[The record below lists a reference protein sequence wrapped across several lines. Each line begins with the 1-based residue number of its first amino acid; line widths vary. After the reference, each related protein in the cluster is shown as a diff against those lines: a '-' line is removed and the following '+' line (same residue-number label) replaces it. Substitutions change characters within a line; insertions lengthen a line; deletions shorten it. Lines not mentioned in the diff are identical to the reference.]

1 MYIHVLVKASSREEK
16 VVKKSDDH
24 FVVSVR
30 EKAKLN
36 KANKRVLELFRAM
49 NSGKNVRV
57 ISGHRSPSK
66 IIAVD

>member
-1 MYIHVLVKASSREEK
+1 MYIHVLVKANSREEK
-16 VVKKSDDH
+16 IVKKSDDH

-49 NSGKNVRV
+49 NADKNVKI